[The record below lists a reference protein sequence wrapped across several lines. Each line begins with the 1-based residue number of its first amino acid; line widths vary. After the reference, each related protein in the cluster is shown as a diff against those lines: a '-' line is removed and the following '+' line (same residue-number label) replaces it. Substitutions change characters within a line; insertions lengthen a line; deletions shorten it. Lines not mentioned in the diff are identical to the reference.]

1 MAEDLVALG
10 FSFSAGNAD
19 SEIQKFIDKLDELNT
34 ASDSAKQKLGKL
46 FDSSFISRVD
56 HATRL
61 VGKFNSALQHTAGF
75 AKNTCTQLRPL
86 SEAFNRV
93 NPAAIKPISPAV
105 LDSVV
110 KLTAEIEK
118 AAAAASKLKFSKA
131 RINSGAVT
139 ELATESRSAAGA
151 VDSLADTFSRRFQ
164 EGAALAYFQQATQQ
178 AIAFGEELAY
188 IKTLALNFDIS
199 KVRSG
204 LLNLSSELGPVR
216 ENATALYYAY
226 SSGVEGTEA
235 DLVKFTAAM
244 AKTAKVIRAKVL
256 PTIDA
261 ATSAMNAY
269 NVSSKEAVKIMP
281 DLFFSIVK
289 YGKAS
294 GEQLATGLGQVIATS
309 ATAGLTLDEMGAS
322 ITSLTKTMQ
331 TRNAITYF
339 NNMLSKLIKPSKG
352 AMQAARALGIE
363 LGLDALRAKGFS
375 NMMQELRDKT
385 KDSQEALLRI
395 FPDLRGQRAA
405 LQLLNK
411 GWGDFQYQ
419 LQNFANKAGA
429 ADEAMRQLSADTNYQ
444 LSVLPVTFSKI
455 RQGAGELIVNLITL
469 GGTLTPVIAAF
480 NNMGET
486 GQAVAGAMTLMV
498 GGYAILKG
506 GMFVHRTAQAIEI
519 RNNEILSAQRQKEI
533 GERKAV
539 AASVT
544 AEAAARA
551 RAASTPLTAAA
562 GGNSATANKAAVTAA
577 AAYYARVNA
586 AKQAAAATQA
596 ENAASIR
603 NLAVETQRAAA
614 AKAVAAAKAEE
625 ANASYQ
631 SVAAS
636 VEKARAGAAEAAAK
650 TRSVAT
656 RAGIVSVDEI
666 LSELNVSSLNR
677 LFPVDTRN
685 EERTRAAGLHRWYEL
700 QFDTEVDLDLAAQKL
715 SAVAEVANIQ
725 FNTKLEKM
733 WDGKA
738 TPLRSDAPA
747 MSAGTR
753 SIVWPFNDPELKR
766 QWHYINKGDKAVA
779 QTAREG
785 ADINVEEAWKLTAGD
800 PKIIVAV
807 VDEGVK
813 YTHPDLAANM
823 WVNTREMTGTTG
835 VDDDG
840 NGYVDD
846 YYGYNFVT
854 NGPISWDVV
863 DAKGDG
869 DSGHGTHT
877 AGTVAAVN
885 NNGIGVC
892 GVAGG
897 SGNNDGVRIMSC
909 QALSGTAA
917 GSGTTAVMAR
927 AFKYAADNGASIIQ
941 CSMGI
946 KGGGYTSDDQYAKNA
961 KAEHDALAYFI
972 ATSNCDAIDGGLV
985 IFSAGNDALD
995 RAGYP
1000 GAFRDYISVT
1010 SFSPDFLPA
1019 SYTNYGPGCNISAP
1033 GGDAYIASNS
1043 TATVLST
1050 MPSEMNEGSDYGYMQ
1065 GTSMACPHMSGVAA
1079 LGLSYALKQGK
1090 HYTRNEFI
1098 SMLLTSVNDME
1109 RYLDG
1114 TKESNGTM
1122 YLENYRKQL
1131 GTGAVDAYQLLMQI
1145 EGTPCL
1151 KVGVGAEELVPL
1163 TQFFGG
1169 SATNLTYTGVS
1180 MSAADMAKLGIETL
1194 PTMAYGKLKI
1204 KCTKS
1209 GVAKITVTAIGG
1221 GDKVGTGTV
1230 MGGMT
1235 ITKEFAIIARGVQAG
1250 NGGWL

>member
-1 MAEDLVALG
+1 MTDATDGGSQIPATSHKIVNTSIDAEAGSLLVY
-10 FSFSAGNAD
+10 
-19 SEIQKFIDKLDELNT
+19 
-34 ASDSAKQKLGKL
+34 
-46 FDSSFISRVD
+46 FDD
-56 HATRL
+56 
-61 VGKFNSALQHTAGF
+61 
-75 AKNTCTQLRPL
+75 
-86 SEAFNRV
+86 
-93 NPAAIKPISPAV
+93 AAI
-105 LDSVV
+105 
-110 KLTAEIEK
+110 
-118 AAAAASKLKFSKA
+118 
-131 RINSGAVT
+131 G
-139 ELATESRSAAGA
+139 
-151 VDSLADTFSRRFQ
+151 SL
-164 EGAALAYFQQATQQ
+164 
-178 AIAFGEELAY
+178 
-188 IKTLALNFDIS
+188 
-199 KVRSG
+199 
-204 LLNLSSELGPVR
+204 
-216 ENATALYYAY
+216 
-226 SSGVEGTEA
+226 
-235 DLVKFTAAM
+235 
-244 AKTAKVIRAKVL
+244 
-256 PTIDA
+256 
-261 ATSAMNAY
+261 
-269 NVSSKEAVKIMP
+269 
-281 DLFFSIVK
+281 
-289 YGKAS
+289 
-294 GEQLATGLGQVIATS
+294 EQ
-309 ATAGLTLDEMGAS
+309 
-322 ITSLTKTMQ
+322 
-331 TRNAITYF
+331 
-339 NNMLSKLIKPSKG
+339 
-352 AMQAARALGIE
+352 
-363 LGLDALRAKGFS
+363 
-375 NMMQELRDKT
+375 
-385 KDSQEALLRI
+385 
-395 FPDLRGQRAA
+395 
-405 LQLLNK
+405 
-411 GWGDFQYQ
+411 
-419 LQNFANKAGA
+419 
-429 ADEAMRQLSADTNYQ
+429 
-444 LSVLPVTFSKI
+444 
-455 RQGAGELIVNLITL
+455 
-469 GGTLTPVIAAF
+469 
-480 NNMGET
+480 
-486 GQAVAGAMTLMV
+486 
-498 GGYAILKG
+498 
-506 GMFVHRTAQAIEI
+506 
-519 RNNEILSAQRQKEI
+519 
-533 GERKAV
+533 
-539 AASVT
+539 
-544 AEAAARA
+544 
-551 RAASTPLTAAA
+551 
-562 GGNSATANKAAVTAA
+562 
-577 AAYYARVNA
+577 
-586 AKQAAAATQA
+586 
-596 ENAASIR
+596 
-603 NLAVETQRAAA
+603 
-614 AKAVAAAKAEE
+614 
-625 ANASYQ
+625 
-631 SVAAS
+631 
-636 VEKARAGAAEAAAK
+636 AAEAAAK

-1050 MPSEMNEGSDYGYMQ
+1050 MPSEMNEGSDYGYM
-1065 GTSMACPHMSGVAA
+1065 
-1079 LGLSYALKQGK
+1079 
-1090 HYTRNEFI
+1090 
-1098 SMLLTSVNDME
+1098 
-1109 RYLDG
+1109 
-1114 TKESNGTM
+1114 
-1122 YLENYRKQL
+1122 
-1131 GTGAVDAYQLLMQI
+1131 
-1145 EGTPCL
+1145 
-1151 KVGVGAEELVPL
+1151 
-1163 TQFFGG
+1163 
-1169 SATNLTYTGVS
+1169 
-1180 MSAADMAKLGIETL
+1180 
-1194 PTMAYGKLKI
+1194 
-1204 KCTKS
+1204 
-1209 GVAKITVTAIGG
+1209 
-1221 GDKVGTGTV
+1221 
-1230 MGGMT
+1230 
-1235 ITKEFAIIARGVQAG
+1235 
-1250 NGGWL
+1250 

>member
-1 MAEDLVALG
+1 MTDATDGGSQIPATSHKIVNTSIDAEAGSLLVY
-10 FSFSAGNAD
+10 
-19 SEIQKFIDKLDELNT
+19 
-34 ASDSAKQKLGKL
+34 
-46 FDSSFISRVD
+46 FDD
-56 HATRL
+56 
-61 VGKFNSALQHTAGF
+61 
-75 AKNTCTQLRPL
+75 
-86 SEAFNRV
+86 
-93 NPAAIKPISPAV
+93 AAI
-105 LDSVV
+105 
-110 KLTAEIEK
+110 
-118 AAAAASKLKFSKA
+118 
-131 RINSGAVT
+131 G
-139 ELATESRSAAGA
+139 
-151 VDSLADTFSRRFQ
+151 SL
-164 EGAALAYFQQATQQ
+164 
-178 AIAFGEELAY
+178 
-188 IKTLALNFDIS
+188 
-199 KVRSG
+199 
-204 LLNLSSELGPVR
+204 
-216 ENATALYYAY
+216 
-226 SSGVEGTEA
+226 
-235 DLVKFTAAM
+235 
-244 AKTAKVIRAKVL
+244 
-256 PTIDA
+256 
-261 ATSAMNAY
+261 
-269 NVSSKEAVKIMP
+269 
-281 DLFFSIVK
+281 
-289 YGKAS
+289 
-294 GEQLATGLGQVIATS
+294 EQ
-309 ATAGLTLDEMGAS
+309 
-322 ITSLTKTMQ
+322 
-331 TRNAITYF
+331 
-339 NNMLSKLIKPSKG
+339 
-352 AMQAARALGIE
+352 
-363 LGLDALRAKGFS
+363 
-375 NMMQELRDKT
+375 
-385 KDSQEALLRI
+385 
-395 FPDLRGQRAA
+395 
-405 LQLLNK
+405 
-411 GWGDFQYQ
+411 
-419 LQNFANKAGA
+419 
-429 ADEAMRQLSADTNYQ
+429 
-444 LSVLPVTFSKI
+444 
-455 RQGAGELIVNLITL
+455 
-469 GGTLTPVIAAF
+469 
-480 NNMGET
+480 
-486 GQAVAGAMTLMV
+486 
-498 GGYAILKG
+498 
-506 GMFVHRTAQAIEI
+506 
-519 RNNEILSAQRQKEI
+519 
-533 GERKAV
+533 
-539 AASVT
+539 
-544 AEAAARA
+544 
-551 RAASTPLTAAA
+551 
-562 GGNSATANKAAVTAA
+562 
-577 AAYYARVNA
+577 
-586 AKQAAAATQA
+586 
-596 ENAASIR
+596 
-603 NLAVETQRAAA
+603 
-614 AKAVAAAKAEE
+614 
-625 ANASYQ
+625 
-631 SVAAS
+631 
-636 VEKARAGAAEAAAK
+636 AAEAAAK

-961 KAEHDALAYFI
+961 KADHDALAYFI

-1019 SYTNYGPGCNISAP
+1019 SYTNYGPGTTIAAP
-1033 GGDAYIASNS
+1033 GGDQDYYYEYFDDNHKRGEIGCI
-1043 TATVLST
+1043 LST
-1050 MPSEMNEGSDYGYMQ
+1050 LPYAISETGYGYME
-1065 GTSMACPHMSGVAA
+1065 GTSMACPHVSGVAA
-1079 LGLSYALKQGK
+1079 LGLSYAAQLRRHFTADEFKALLCETTTPIDSYMTGLKNYYRYVAEVGLNQP
-1090 HYTRNEFI
+1090 
-1098 SMLLTSVNDME
+1098 MQLT
-1109 RYLDG
+1109 LA
-1114 TKESNGTM
+1114 
-1122 YLENYRKQL
+1122 NYRNQ
-1131 GTGAVDAYQLLMQI
+1131 M
-1145 EGTPCL
+1145 
-1151 KVGVGAEELVPL
+1151 GVGQVNAARLLNAVSGNGKQVSFPNLYISLGKEVKAIPANYFL
-1163 TQFFGG
+1163 GG
-1169 SATNLTYTGVS
+1169 ETLTYTVS
-1180 MSAADMAKLGIETL
+1180 IADTAVATASMEGAKLTVKGLKAGTTRASITSSKGETHNFN
-1194 PTMAYGKLKI
+1194 
-1204 KCTKS
+1204 
-1209 GVAKITVTAIGG
+1209 ITVRKSAN
-1221 GDKVGTGTV
+1221 
-1230 MGGMT
+1230 
-1235 ITKEFAIIARGVQAG
+1235 G
-1250 NGGWL
+1250 NGWL

>member
-1 MAEDLVALG
+1 MTDATDGGSQIPATSHKIVNTSIDAEAGSLLVY
-10 FSFSAGNAD
+10 
-19 SEIQKFIDKLDELNT
+19 
-34 ASDSAKQKLGKL
+34 
-46 FDSSFISRVD
+46 FDD
-56 HATRL
+56 
-61 VGKFNSALQHTAGF
+61 
-75 AKNTCTQLRPL
+75 
-86 SEAFNRV
+86 
-93 NPAAIKPISPAV
+93 AAI
-105 LDSVV
+105 
-110 KLTAEIEK
+110 
-118 AAAAASKLKFSKA
+118 
-131 RINSGAVT
+131 G
-139 ELATESRSAAGA
+139 
-151 VDSLADTFSRRFQ
+151 SL
-164 EGAALAYFQQATQQ
+164 
-178 AIAFGEELAY
+178 
-188 IKTLALNFDIS
+188 
-199 KVRSG
+199 
-204 LLNLSSELGPVR
+204 
-216 ENATALYYAY
+216 
-226 SSGVEGTEA
+226 
-235 DLVKFTAAM
+235 
-244 AKTAKVIRAKVL
+244 
-256 PTIDA
+256 
-261 ATSAMNAY
+261 
-269 NVSSKEAVKIMP
+269 
-281 DLFFSIVK
+281 
-289 YGKAS
+289 
-294 GEQLATGLGQVIATS
+294 EQ
-309 ATAGLTLDEMGAS
+309 
-322 ITSLTKTMQ
+322 
-331 TRNAITYF
+331 
-339 NNMLSKLIKPSKG
+339 
-352 AMQAARALGIE
+352 
-363 LGLDALRAKGFS
+363 
-375 NMMQELRDKT
+375 
-385 KDSQEALLRI
+385 
-395 FPDLRGQRAA
+395 
-405 LQLLNK
+405 
-411 GWGDFQYQ
+411 
-419 LQNFANKAGA
+419 
-429 ADEAMRQLSADTNYQ
+429 
-444 LSVLPVTFSKI
+444 
-455 RQGAGELIVNLITL
+455 
-469 GGTLTPVIAAF
+469 
-480 NNMGET
+480 
-486 GQAVAGAMTLMV
+486 
-498 GGYAILKG
+498 
-506 GMFVHRTAQAIEI
+506 
-519 RNNEILSAQRQKEI
+519 
-533 GERKAV
+533 
-539 AASVT
+539 
-544 AEAAARA
+544 
-551 RAASTPLTAAA
+551 
-562 GGNSATANKAAVTAA
+562 
-577 AAYYARVNA
+577 
-586 AKQAAAATQA
+586 
-596 ENAASIR
+596 
-603 NLAVETQRAAA
+603 
-614 AKAVAAAKAEE
+614 
-625 ANASYQ
+625 
-631 SVAAS
+631 
-636 VEKARAGAAEAAAK
+636 AAEAAAK

-1019 SYTNYGPGCNISAP
+1019 SYTNYGPGTTIAAP
-1033 GGDAYIASNS
+1033 GGDQDYYYEYFDDNHKRGEIGCI
-1043 TATVLST
+1043 LST
-1050 MPSEMNEGSDYGYMQ
+1050 LPYAISETGYGYME
-1065 GTSMACPHMSGVAA
+1065 GTSMACPHVSGVAA
-1079 LGLSYALKQGK
+1079 LGLSYAAQLRRHFTADEFKALLYQTTTPIDSYMTGLKNYYRYVAEVGLNQP
-1090 HYTRNEFI
+1090 
-1098 SMLLTSVNDME
+1098 MQLT
-1109 RYLDG
+1109 LA
-1114 TKESNGTM
+1114 
-1122 YLENYRKQL
+1122 NYRNQM
-1131 GTGAVDAYQLLMQI
+1131 GTGQVNAARLLNAVSGNGKQVSFPNLYISLGKEVKAIPANYFL
-1145 EGTPCL
+1145 
-1151 KVGVGAEELVPL
+1151 
-1163 TQFFGG
+1163 GG
-1169 SATNLTYTGVS
+1169 ETLTYTVS
-1180 MSAADMAKLGIETL
+1180 IADTAVATASMEGAKLTVRGLKAGTTRASITSSKGETHNFN
-1194 PTMAYGKLKI
+1194 
-1204 KCTKS
+1204 
-1209 GVAKITVTAIGG
+1209 ITVRKSAN
-1221 GDKVGTGTV
+1221 
-1230 MGGMT
+1230 
-1235 ITKEFAIIARGVQAG
+1235 G
-1250 NGGWL
+1250 NGWL